1 MEALDPRDSPR
12 GVEAARRVM
21 LELWSILGE
30 HAGAMTLVG
39 GSAPPLL
46 VGDVPDDPYV
56 GTLDVDVVI
65 DPLAVPDQTYRS
77 IAAQLRG
84 RGYQQAGQPFQW
96 LRTVVV
102 EGEDIV
108 VEVDLLAPATGRSG
122 RSHRHE
128 RIEGEPLPRR
138 TKGAELVRDSWVDVD
153 VDGRLPD
160 GRRNRVRLRVASSAV
175 IVVLKALAMTR
186 RDKPKDSYDIDYL
199 LAHHLGGIEAVAD
212 DLRVLEGTRPASDAL
227 LVLEERFAEVGS
239 YGPTSVA
246 AYRRLRLGSRE
257 AERVQALAFA
267 RVQRLLHLVRPGK

>member
-1 MEALDPRDSPR
+1 MAELDPRDSPR

-30 HAGAMTLVG
+30 YAGAMTLVG

-102 EGEDIV
+102 EEEGII
-108 VEVDLLAPATGRSG
+108 VEVDLLAPATARFG

-128 RIEGEPLPRR
+128 RIEGEP
-138 TKGAELVRDSWVDVD
+138 VS
-153 VDGRLPD
+153 
-160 GRRNRVRLRVASSAV
+160 
-175 IVVLKALAMTR
+175 
-186 RDKPKDSYDIDYL
+186 
-199 LAHHLGGIEAVAD
+199 
-212 DLRVLEGTRPASDAL
+212 
-227 LVLEERFAEVGS
+227 
-239 YGPTSVA
+239 

-257 AERVQALAFA
+257 ADEVQALAFA
-267 RVQRLLHLVRPGK
+267 RVQRLLEVARHQPK

>member
-1 MEALDPRDSPR
+1 
-12 GVEAARRVM
+12 M

-30 HAGAMTLVG
+30 YAGAMTLVG

-46 VGDVPDDPYV
+46 VGDVPEDPYV

-65 DPLAVPDQTYRS
+65 DPLAVPDRTYRS

-102 EGEDIV
+102 EEEGID
-108 VEVDLLAPATGRSG
+108 VEVDLLAPATARSG
-122 RSHRHE
+122 RRHRHE
-128 RIEGEPLPRR
+128 QVEGEPLPRR
-138 TKGAELVRDSWVDVD
+138 TDGAELVRDSFVDAE

-160 GRRNRVRLRVASSAV
+160 GRPNRVRLRVASSAV

-199 LAHHLGGIEAVAD
+199 LAHHRGGVEAVAE
-212 DLRVLEGTRPASDAL
+212 DLRALEGTRPVSDAL
-227 LVLEERFAEVGS
+227 RILEERFAEVGS

-246 AYRRLRLGSRE
+246 AYRRLRLGSRVADE
-257 AERVQALAFA
+257 AQALAFA
-267 RVQRLLHLVRPGK
+267 RVQRLLRLVRPSK

>member
-1 MEALDPRDSPR
+1 
-12 GVEAARRVM
+12 M

-30 HAGAMTLVG
+30 YAGAMTLVG

-65 DPLAVPDQTYRS
+65 DPLAVLDQTYRS

-102 EGEDIV
+102 EEEGII
-108 VEVDLLAPATGRSG
+108 VEVDLLAPATARSG

-138 TKGAELVRDSWVDVD
+138 TDGAELVRDSFVDAD

-160 GRRNRVRLRVASSAV
+160 GRPNRVRVRVASSAV
-175 IVVLKALAMTR
+175 IVVLKALAMTQ

-199 LAHHLGGIEAVAD
+199 LAHDRGGIDSVAD
-212 DLRVLEGTRPASDAL
+212 DLRALQGTRPASDAL
-227 LVLEERFAEVGS
+227 RILEERFAEVGS
-239 YGPTSVA
+239 YGPTSVS

-257 AERVQALAFA
+257 ADEVQALAFA
-267 RVQRLLHLVRPGK
+267 RVQRLLEVARHQPK